1 MPTPALSPRKI
12 KQLIIL
18 ATCSQFSKTHI
29 ARHLQISRSTLRKY
43 LSAFQ
48 CTSLAPSQIEHLT
61 VFEVK
66 SHFIRHQC
74 TSTRTDRYRTL
85 DKQLPLV
92 HLRLQTE
99 TIALRDLWREYSA
112 SSFGR
117 YSYSTFCCRY
127 NKWRE
132 THSLPKPSKNARYI
146 CEIGQSDLD
155 ILKEWR
161 LSSNRR
167 LWERASAL
175 EALSRGES
183 LVHLCGKLERS
194 RKSIIQWIQ
203 LYRTKGLSA
212 LSVPRTKA
220 ISLASLRT
228 IKEREERLLKLIHEP
243 PNVHDVNRASWS
255 LGSLAQ
261 AYKTEYGTSVSRTTI
276 SDFFK
281 KVGYRFRKAKKVLTS
296 SDPDFR
302 AKLGLIKQTLAE
314 LKRNEKFFSI
324 DEFGPF
330 SIKLRGGLALVPGDA
345 VRTIPQRQKSKGSL
359 ICAAALELSTNQLT
373 HFYSTKKNTDEMIK
387 LMMLLLQK
395 YDQDKRIFLSWD
407 SASWHMSKALY
418 QKVDEVN
425 SDQYRKEHSSPIVEL
440 RPLPSGAQ
448 FLNVIESVFSG
459 MSRAILHNS
468 NYQSVDT
475 CKAAIDRYISD
486 RNRFFLQNP
495 KRAGNKIW
503 GQERVA
509 TRFKDANLCKNPRWR

>member
-1 MPTPALSPRKI
+1 
-12 KQLIIL
+12 
-18 ATCSQFSKTHI
+18 
-29 ARHLQISRSTLRKY
+29 
-43 LSAFQ
+43 
-48 CTSLAPSQIEHLT
+48 
-61 VFEVK
+61 
-66 SHFIRHQC
+66 
-74 TSTRTDRYRTL
+74 
-85 DKQLPLV
+85 
-92 HLRLQTE
+92 
-99 TIALRDLWREYSA
+99 
-112 SSFGR
+112 
-117 YSYSTFCCRY
+117 
-127 NKWRE
+127 
-132 THSLPKPSKNARYI
+132 
-146 CEIGQSDLD
+146 
-155 ILKEWR
+155 
-161 LSSNRR
+161 
-167 LWERASAL
+167 
-175 EALSRGES
+175 
-183 LVHLCGKLERS
+183 
-194 RKSIIQWIQ
+194 
-203 LYRTKGLSA
+203 
-212 LSVPRTKA
+212 VPRTKA

-425 SDQYRKEHSSPIVEL
+425 SNRYRKEHSSPIVEL